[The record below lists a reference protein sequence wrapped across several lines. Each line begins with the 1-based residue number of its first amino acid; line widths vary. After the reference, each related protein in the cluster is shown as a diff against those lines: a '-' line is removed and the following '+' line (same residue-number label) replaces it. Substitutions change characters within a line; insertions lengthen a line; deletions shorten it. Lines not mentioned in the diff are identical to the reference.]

1 MKKKI
6 LALILAGTMVMGSC
20 LTASATEISTATDG
34 QYKADVEVTEDITT
48 PTIKIT
54 VPTTAAVTLNPYQLK
69 TTVGNNT
76 GATTK
81 VVSDS
86 YFIKNESNVAIRVDG
101 KLQVVPT
108 ATTSKVVLA
117 TGALTGK
124 ETTKTA
130 LIYLDVQSAS
140 SDSDKKTVAAFD
152 KASTSQILGGKTA
165 VTKNGLITLAE
176 GDSTAT
182 YAHYTFGG
190 DVVTTP
196 AVPWSD
202 DDTVDVSLTWVF
214 TPVIP
219 AP

>member
-34 QYKADVEVTEDITT
+34 QYKADVEVTEDIKT
-48 PTIKIT
+48 PTIRIT
-54 VPTTAAVTLNPYQLK
+54 VPTTAAVTLNPYKIK
-69 TTVGNNT
+69 TTVGNTENST
-76 GATTK
+76 DK
-81 VVSDS
+81 VVSDH
-86 YFIKNESNVAIRVDG
+86 YFIKNASNVAIRVDG
-101 KLQVVPT
+101 KLQVVPASGSEVVM
-108 ATTSKVVLA
+108 ATT
-117 TGALTGK
+117 ALTGK

-130 LIYLDVQSAS
+130 LVYLDVQAATG
-140 SDSDKKTVAAFD
+140 DSDKKTAAAFD
-152 KASTSQILGGKTA
+152 KTSTSQILGGKTA
-165 VTKNGLITLAE
+165 VTKTGLITLTE

-196 AVPWSD
+196 AKPWAD
-202 DDTVDVSLTWVF
+202 ADKIDVTMTWIF

-219 AP
+219 QS